1 MKQKY
6 IIPAL
11 LTLTLFITSCVED
24 IEYDGPG
31 SKCMLVAN
39 CIAGDGTVPVF
50 HMSRSRLFLE
60 YYTSNDDFKS
70 GVQMDIDINGTTQS
84 ASYDYD
90 FGGYTDHRFVYQG
103 DIISVSATHP
113 DYGHITA
120 TDTVP
125 YAQNCIINGYVQ
137 KYSHTNTISEAFDD
151 YQGFDDSAIDSS
163 WVVELDIQG
172 RPDTADFYM
181 LKIYPFMQYKVKG
194 LWTAGYDTLSKSLYY
209 KIPTKTKM
217 LLGQT
222 DATTAILEETEEDSQ
237 FEWGATTYI
246 FSDEFIKDGS
256 KLSFEVLLEKPDT
269 IQTIYM
275 GFDPSDP
282 GSYTDY
288 SGAEYCD
295 SVTYGLSVQLYVLS
309 NSYYLYRKT
318 VADYDDSSFLSEPVT
333 IIHNIKGG
341 IGILAT
347 YAEKITGTQI
357 VRKWK

>member
-1 MKQKY
+1 
-6 IIPAL
+6 
-11 LTLTLFITSCVED
+11 
-24 IEYDGPG
+24 
-31 SKCMLVAN
+31 
-39 CIAGDGTVPVF
+39 
-50 HMSRSRLFLE
+50 
-60 YYTSNDDFKS
+60 
-70 GVQMDIDINGTTQS
+70 
-84 ASYDYD
+84 
-90 FGGYTDHRFVYQG
+90 
-103 DIISVSATHP
+103 
-113 DYGHITA
+113 
-120 TDTVP
+120 
-125 YAQNCIINGYVQ
+125 
-137 KYSHTNTISEAFDD
+137 
-151 YQGFDDSAIDSS
+151 
-163 WVVELDIQG
+163 
-172 RPDTADFYM
+172 M

-209 KIPTKTKM
+209 KVPTKTKM

-269 IQTIYM
+269 IQIIYT
-275 GFDPSDP
+275 GLYPEDPSM
-282 GSYTDY
+282 YTGN
-288 SGAEYCD
+288 SGVEYCD

-341 IGILAT
+341 AGILAT